1 MILSILHSALQQVG
15 AGTSATVQNGCDT
28 DCSTGLPVV
37 DASSANLQH
46 ILQIFFGIIAVVA
59 VLFIVIAALKFVTAS
74 GDPQEVAKARNTII
88 YALVGL
94 IIAISAEVFVAFL
107 LNRV

>member
-1 MILSILHSALQQVG
+1 MITQILAHLPLGLAD
-15 AGTSATVQNGCDT
+15 TSATVQNGCDT

-37 DASSANLQH
+37 DASSANLQT
-46 ILQIFFGIIAVVA
+46 ILRNVFGILAVVA
-59 VLFIVIAALKFVTAS
+59 VLFIVIAALKFITAQ
-74 GDPQEVAKARNTII
+74 GNPQETAKARMTII

-94 IIAISAEVFVAFL
+94 VIAISAEVIVAFV